1 MWIWLLEL
9 FGVLDIQVFK
19 IIKNIINGV
28 DLVMK
33 KINEKEMSEI
43 G

>member
-1 MWIWLLEL
+1 MWIWLPEL